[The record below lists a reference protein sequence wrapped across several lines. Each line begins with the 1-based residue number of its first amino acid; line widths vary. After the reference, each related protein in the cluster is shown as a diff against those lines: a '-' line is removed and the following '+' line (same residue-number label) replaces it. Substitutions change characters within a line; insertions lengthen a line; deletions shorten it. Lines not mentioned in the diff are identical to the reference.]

1 MNTMDSSSI
10 NEILLRALA
19 KSARV
24 FADSI
29 EADMV
34 PPHRGDAGEVVA
46 RGRVRFDPRTEEPP
60 KKANW
65 EGTLEE
71 QNMAYLTY
79 LGAIRLIN
87 TTENRGATREEV
99 RKYAKLAGYASGRA
113 VNGFSNG
120 ENPATVSTS
129 GGRKVTP
136 GGVRWLKELE
146 KILEVDLPDV
156 GGDPD

>member
-1 MNTMDSSSI
+1 MNSPNTNI
-10 NEILLRALA
+10 NLLLALA
-19 KSARV
+19 KGARA

-34 PPHRGDAGEVVA
+34 PPPRGDAGEVVH
-46 RGRVRFDPRTEEPP
+46 RGRVTFDPRTEEPP
-60 KKANW
+60 KTANW
-65 EGTLEE
+65 KGTLEE

-79 LGAIRLIN
+79 LGAIWLIN
-87 TTENRGATREEV
+87 KTENRGANREEV

-120 ENPATVSTS
+120 ENPATVSKS
-129 GGRKVTP
+129 GGRSVTP
-136 GGVRWLKELE
+136 SGARWLKKLE

-156 GGDPD
+156 GGEPD